1 MDDRKVSSD
10 RTSKSLFSVRETAV
24 MLSVAVPTLRRW
36 IREKRLAHVRCG
48 RAIRIELVEIARFIE
63 TNRHPAA
70 K

>member
-1 MDDRKVSSD
+1 MDDRKVRSD
-10 RTSKSLFSVRETAV
+10 STRQSLLSVREAAA

-48 RAIRIELVEIARFIE
+48 RAIRIESGEVTQFIE
-63 TNRHPAA
+63 RNRHPAA